1 MLLSE
6 QKTHL
11 VLLFVRLKIFIFC
24 VCRLVFCLTFE
35 IEEVSMSGLEM
46 DGSAVGDRSGIA
58 ESEVQIASQLRGPNA
73 SRSPRTESVVSIT
86 ECPVCF
92 DVSLPIYQCIN
103 GHIICNSCLQGLTEK
118 NCPSCRVSLAKPTR
132 NLALEKVLKSYK
144 VMLPCKYSSNG
155 CTVKRVCEEKE
166 AHQLICPF
174 KTYACPMSNNN
185 NCRWEGR
192 LDEIVDH
199 LKGRRRPS
207 HFVPLLFGETAT
219 FYFPAETDAESQ
231 LAIQIQTCFG
241 TYFLIALKITAATDP
256 NAGNEYFAL
265 VQVIGH
271 SEVASRYAY
280 RMELER
286 DGRRLSWEAV
296 PLEIS
301 DNVKHAM
308 DKGDCLCFSSKTMM
322 LFKNREIDLIP
333 LVVTISEV

>member
-1 MLLSE
+1 ME
-6 QKTHL
+6 GN
-11 VLLFVRLKIFIFC
+11 VV
-24 VCRLVFCLTFE
+24 
-35 IEEVSMSGLEM
+35 GN
-46 DGSAVGDRSGIA
+46 GSQAADVGIPVTLP
-58 ESEVQIASQLRGPNA
+58 VQDTNFPSSSN
-73 SRSPRTESVVSIT
+73 TESLLSIT

-103 GHIICNSCLQGLTEK
+103 GHIICNSCLQGLDQK
-118 NCPSCRVSLAKPTR
+118 ICPTCRVSLVEPTR
-132 NLALEKVLKSYK
+132 NLALEKVLKNYN
-144 VMLPCKYSSNG
+144 VRLPCKYSLNG
-155 CTVKRVCEEKE
+155 CMERRGCVEKE
-166 AHQLICPF
+166 AHQLVCPF
-174 KTYACPMSNNN
+174 KTYTCPISSN

-231 LAIQIQTCFG
+231 LAIQIQTCFD
-241 TYFLIALKITAATDP
+241 TYFLIALKISTAADP

-265 VQVIGH
+265 VQAIGH
-271 SEVASRYAY
+271 AEEAARYAY
-280 RMELER
+280 RIELER

-296 PLEIS
+296 PLGIS
-301 DNVKHAM
+301 DSTKQAM
-308 DKGDCLCFSSKTMM
+308 EKGDCLCFSSKTML